1 MRKRASRWLWILVAF
16 WILALPVCAAR
27 AGACSLTLRYVQ
39 NTVGFEDLQIS
50 IYRVA
55 DISSSGK
62 ITATAP
68 FDTYPVQFNGI
79 TSQKEWD
86 VVADTLEAYVVADG
100 VKPLAMRSTDQH
112 GTVVFDGL
120 DTGVYFVRSVV
131 AENDSGR
138 YLFDEFLIFL
148 PALQEDGTYLYD
160 VEASPKCGNFV
171 PAEEYQVTKL
181 WKDSGDGDARPTFIT
196 VDILLDGVVK
206 EQVTLNAANNWTHSW
221 RAVGENGKWT
231 VVERNVPEGYRVTV
245 TANGT
250 AFLVTNVSTTPPVV
264 PPTGDTASLGFYVIL
279 LAVSGLLLVLLS
291 SRRGR
296 RKDNEEK

>member
-27 AGACSLTLRYVQ
+27 AGACSLTLRYAQ
-39 NTVGFEDLQIS
+39 DKAGFEGIPVR

-55 DISSSGK
+55 EAQSGGSYGLV
-62 ITATAP
+62 AP
-68 FDTYPVQFNGI
+68 FDGYPVNINGI
-79 TSQKEWD
+79 TSQREWRT
-86 VVADTLEAYVVADG
+86 VTTTLAAYIAADAPALTAVGTTD
-100 VKPLAMRSTDQH
+100 ST
-112 GTVVFDGL
+112 GTVVFKGL
-120 DTGVYFVRSVV
+120 EAGLYFVEGVTAENANGVYC
-131 AENDSGR
+131 
-138 YLFDEFLIFL
+138 FDEMMVYL
-148 PALQEDGTYLYD
+148 PTPQEDGTYLYD
-160 VEASPKCGNFV
+160 LEAAPKCGNFV

-206 EQVTLNAANNWTHSW
+206 EQVTLNAENNWTHSW

-291 SRRGR
+291 CRRGR